1 MFGDD
6 DEGVFEAVEVEADDD
21 GGGDGDPLTTLPFMP
36 RVIPTSVADDEDD
49 NGADEEFNALVQ
61 EATIMEIRDP
71 EDDEATRP
79 AMNPG
84 AGAMDQDR
92 GLAVDRLMKR
102 LSQQAGELVPFICV
116 DLTEERAVGSI
127 PLGSASPVFRQVVI
141 RLYRGLEDRGD
152 DAPWAA
158 QLLAYMR
165 ARNLHAI
172 PQARRGGA
180 IVEERLRE
188 MKMTA
193 ELLVRGHEGICVA
206 LQEDWGDA
214 EPGLAR
220 VHMWSSAGRTRPVW
234 DVMARVFGTLHPRA
248 PFWSDAR
255 MRGTL
260 AREDNLLAVWDEI
273 HLNFK
278 AHEPRRL

>member
-6 DEGVFEAVEVEADDD
+6 DEGVFEAVEVEEDDDD
-21 GGGDGDPLTTLPFMP
+21 GGGDPLPTLPFMP
-36 RVIPTSVADDEDD
+36 MVIPTSAADDEDD

-61 EATIMEIRDP
+61 EATVMQQ

-102 LSQQAGELVPFICV
+102 LSQQAGDLVPFICV

-152 DAPWAA
+152 DAQWAA

-172 PQARRGGA
+172 PEAARGAGAA

-193 ELLVRGHEGICVA
+193 ELLVRGHQGICVA
-206 LQEDWGDA
+206 LQEGWGDA

-234 DVMARVFGTLHPRA
+234 DVLARVFGTLHPRA